1 MTTLAGSAH
10 TTSTAPDR
18 RVPRRTV
25 VASLWLF
32 VLLCYLYCDVL
43 TLFRAE
49 DLRAVLSGE
58 VGGVVMTDGFLVGAS
73 VLMTIPIGMVLVS
86 RVAAH
91 RVARWGTVV
100 AASVM
105 TVVQVASLFVGEVAP
120 HYAYF
125 SAIEITTT
133 VVLVWYAAARWRAD
147 D

>member
-1 MTTLAGSAH
+1 MTTLSSPAP
-10 TTSTAPDR
+10 TTSTVTDR

-58 VGGVVMTDGFLVGAS
+58 IGGVVMSDGFLLGAS

-86 RVAAH
+86 RVAPH

-105 TVVQVASLFVGEVAP
+105 TVVQVGSLFVGETAL

-133 VVLVWYAAARWRAD
+133 VVLAWYAAARWRAD

>member
-1 MTTLAGSAH
+1 MTTLSAP
-10 TTSTAPDR
+10 TPTAPATSAR

-43 TLFRAE
+43 GLFRTE
-49 DLRAVLSGE
+49 DLRAILDGRI
-58 VGGVVMTDGFLVGAS
+58 GGITITDSFLLAAS

-86 RVAAH
+86 RVAPH
-91 RVARWGTVV
+91 RVARWATVI
-100 AASVM
+100 AAAVM
-105 TVVQVASLFVGEVAP
+105 TAVQVGSLFVGTVAP

-125 SAIEITTT
+125 SVIEITTT
-133 VVLVWYAAARWRAD
+133 AFLVWYAAARWRAD